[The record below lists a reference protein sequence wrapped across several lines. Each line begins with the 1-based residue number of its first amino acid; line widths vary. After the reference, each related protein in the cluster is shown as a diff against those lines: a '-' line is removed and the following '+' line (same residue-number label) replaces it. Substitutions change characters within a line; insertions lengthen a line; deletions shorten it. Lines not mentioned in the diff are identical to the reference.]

1 MRCELCSVGETK
13 LRIIYRGICPFS
25 LRQRGEKENVDL
37 FLIQTF
43 LKQKVQESYE
53 TIKQQTVQSQKIID
67 FVGQFSQEEDL
78 GENTC

>member
-1 MRCELCSVGETK
+1 M
-13 LRIIYRGICPFS
+13 GICPFS
-25 LRQRGEKENVDL
+25 LRQREEKENVDL

>member
-13 LRIIYRGICPFS
+13 LRIFYRGICPFS

-43 LKQKVQESYE
+43 LKQKVQESYA
-53 TIKQQTVQSQKIID
+53 TIKQRTVPSQKIID
-67 FVGQFSQEEDL
+67 FVGQFLQEEDL

>member
-13 LRIIYRGICPFS
+13 LRIFYRGICPFS

-43 LKQKVQESYE
+43 LKQKVQESYA
-53 TIKQQTVQSQKIID
+53 TIKQRTVPSQKIID
-67 FVGQFSQEEDL
+67 FVGQFSQEKDL

>member
-13 LRIIYRGICPFS
+13 LRIFYRGICPFS

-53 TIKQQTVQSQKIID
+53 TIKQQMVQSQKIID

>member
-1 MRCELCSVGETK
+1 MGETK

-25 LRQRGEKENVDL
+25 LRHREEKENVDL

>member
-1 MRCELCSVGETK
+1 MRCELCSVRETK

-25 LRQRGEKENVDL
+25 LRLREEKENVDL

-43 LKQKVQESYE
+43 LKQKVQESYA